1 MEQGVGKMTSFEQKS
16 TYEVYGACVDNIKS
30 EVLKESKNLWKVF
43 ENKIRLN
50 ENKIRLSEWF

>member
-1 MEQGVGKMTSFEQKS
+1 MEQGVGKMTSFKQQS

-43 ENKIRLN
+43 K
-50 ENKIRLSEWF
+50 K

>member
-1 MEQGVGKMTSFEQKS
+1 MEQGVGKMTSFKQRS
-16 TYEVYGACVDNIKS
+16 TYEVYGACVDNTKS